1 MNNYA
6 NAFYVARNRD
16 RDEVVINLRQEF
28 PVFGKNDPSN
38 ITTEESEIANI
49 IVRGNVAKALATAIR
64 EIMEENDS
72 NE

>member
-28 PVFGKNDPSN
+28 PVFSGSEPPN
-38 ITTEESEIANI
+38 ITTGESEVANI
-49 IVRGNVAKALATAIR
+49 IVRSNVAKALAAAILK
-64 EIMEENDS
+64 IVEENNS